1 MQIDVLLLFLGL
13 LLYEQTGVVRP
24 PLFDSDAAM
33 LALVLGLYLPPIFA
47 IALHCRRVRRFML
60 RQPQRV
66 PRALVRLQ
74 HAMTLWRWFAVG
86 IFLVGIFGFGWM
98 AYLQQRLGLRF
109 LVPDLIA
116 LAPPLLV
123 SVFSWWAYYPIHR
136 KLQEA
141 SLIRQLDEG
150 RPVYPPQPRNAFVI
164 NQIRHQMLL
173 ILLPMLVIL
182 AWIQTVERAAHHWP
196 IVSAY
201 QAAFT
206 AIGGIAVFLAAP
218 FILRVIWDVIPM
230 PPGELRNR
238 LLDLCESHRVKIRQL
253 LLWRTHTG
261 MVNGAVMGVV
271 APLRMILLTDGLI
284 AQLPEPQVEAVM
296 AHELGHVRRHHMP
309 LLAVAALGTL
319 GAILSLLDLL
329 MRLIEKIT
337 AQPGWREAAQTAGL
351 QSDSIPQSAVG
362 ATLVAATFI
371 AWLILF
377 GWISRRFERQADTF
391 AVQHFCTDI
400 ITPDAARTMAD
411 ALRNVCVL
419 NHASTTRPSWRHGSI
434 EWRIAYLHS
443 LVGRRAD
450 DCPID
455 RLMRRINL
463 ICLILLIASL
473 ASGVAF

>member
-13 LLYEQTGVVRP
+13 LLHEQAGVPRP
-24 PLFDSDAAM
+24 PLFDSGGAM
-33 LALVLGLYLPPIFA
+33 LIVSLVPYLLPIMA
-47 IALHCRRVRRFML
+47 IALHCRRVRRLML
-60 RQPQRV
+60 HQPQRV

-74 HAMTLWRWFAVG
+74 QAMTLWRWFAVG
-86 IFLVGIFGFGWM
+86 IFLASIFGFGWM
-98 AYLQQRLGLRF
+98 TYLEQRLGFKF
-109 LVPDLIA
+109 LVPDLLA
-116 LAPPLLV
+116 LAPPLLIG
-123 SVFSWWAYYPIHR
+123 VFSWWAYYPIHR

-164 NQIRHQMLL
+164 SQIRHQMLL
-173 ILLPMLVIL
+173 ILLPMLFIL
-182 AWIQTVERAAHHWP
+182 TWVQLVHHAATRWP
-196 IVSAY
+196 FIAAY
-201 QAAFT
+201 EAACT
-206 AIGGIAVFLAAP
+206 AIGGIVVFLASP
-218 FILRVIWDVIPM
+218 FILRAIWDVIPM
-230 PPGELRNR
+230 PPGELRTR

-284 AQLPEPQVEAVM
+284 AQLPQPQVEAVM
-296 AHELGHVRRHHMP
+296 AHELGHVRRHHLP
-309 LLAVAALGTL
+309 LLAVAALGTI
-319 GAILSLLDLL
+319 GAMLSLLDLL
-329 MRLIEKIT
+329 MRLIEKIA

-351 QSDSIPQSAVG
+351 QSDSITQSVVG
-362 ATLVAATFI
+362 AALIAATFI

-391 AVQHFCTDI
+391 AVQHFCADV
-400 ITPDAARTMAD
+400 ITPDAAQTMAD

-455 RLMRRINL
+455 KLMRRINL
-463 ICLILLIASL
+463 ICLVLLIVSL
-473 ASGVAF
+473 ASGAAV